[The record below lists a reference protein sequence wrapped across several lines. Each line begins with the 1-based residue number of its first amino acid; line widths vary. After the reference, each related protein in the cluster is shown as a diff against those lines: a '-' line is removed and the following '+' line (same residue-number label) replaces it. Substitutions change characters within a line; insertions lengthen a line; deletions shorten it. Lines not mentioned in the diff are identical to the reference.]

1 MQNFLFK
8 HVGALSF
15 HPNAQAALP
24 IAGTVAPL
32 STSGP
37 NYIEGA
43 VYLTEGGSGGQPL
56 VFIAKCGDFSRSSV
70 ARGARHAI
78 TSRGCFQS
86 EGQQMIAYAFRCQLP
101 AGTDP
106 RSLTYEDFRANASN
120 FMFSPIV
127 GNNGLN
133 TISWE
138 DCSSLDVVPGG
149 DSVDVYYGV
158 ILRPFGAAATAV
170 TGVISCREVVR
181 EFPIFQPLK

>member
-15 HPNAQAALP
+15 HPNGQASLP
-24 IAGTVAPL
+24 SVGTVVSLPTA
-32 STSGP
+32 GP
-37 NYIEGA
+37 NYIEG
-43 VYLTEGGSGGQPL
+43 VVSQTQGGLAGEPL

-70 ARGARHAI
+70 ARGARHAV
-78 TSRGCFQS
+78 TSRGCFVT

-106 RSLTYEDFRANASN
+106 RSLTYADFRANATN
-120 FMFSPIV
+120 FMYSPIV
-127 GNNGLN
+127 GNNGLG

-158 ILRPFGAAATAV
+158 ILRAFGAAAATV
-170 TGVISCREVVR
+170 TGVISCREVTR
-181 EFPIFQPLK
+181 EFPILQPLK